1 MRETTCPT
9 CGATVAVPAGVESGQ
24 VVCGSCREVIDL
36 DAASQPAPA
45 AEAAPA
51 PAEDAPPAPPQYSV
65 TKFET
70 TTGGN
75 PAGLIV
81 SLGVGVF
88 AALVMAVVFGIIRDF
103 FWLLVVFP
111 ALHGLAVG
119 AVIGLAARLVKTR
132 LPVALVSIGF
142 GCAVL
147 SWLGIYFL
155 WYGAF
160 LADPNNPRV
169 SFFGFMDHRA
179 TEGVRIGKPG
189 QGGGTNLG
197 YTGTIIYWVVEA
209 VITGIAGAGLAVA
222 PITSPFCDGCNAWK
236 RKRVLGPFLVEP
248 TVAAGAVAAGVPAGF
263 VAPAEGKKKATLS
276 VYACPHCE
284 DEGTID
290 VSMEGSHTEGK
301 QTMTY
306 KVFMTYPGEALAD
319 FERAAEECHQLGL
332 KTK

>member
-9 CGATVAVPAGVESGQ
+9 CGAVVSVPSGIESGQ
-24 VVCGSCREVIDL
+24 VVCGGCEEVIDL
-36 DAASQPAPA
+36 DAAKQPAP

-51 PAEDAPPAPPQYSV
+51 PAEAAPPAPPQYSV
-65 TKFET
+65 TKFEA

-75 PAGLIV
+75 PIGLIV
-81 SLGVGVF
+81 PLGVGVV
-88 AALVMAVVFGIIRDF
+88 AAVVFAVVAVIVREF

-119 AVIGLAARLVKTR
+119 GVIGLAARLVKTR
-132 LPVALVSIGF
+132 LPLALLAIGL
-142 GCAVL
+142 GCALL
-147 SWLGIYFL
+147 SWLGIYLL
-155 WYGAF
+155 WYVAF
-160 LADPNNPRV
+160 IADPKNPQV
-169 SFFGFMDHRA
+169 GFFGFMDHQA
-179 TEGVRIGKPG
+179 TLGVKIGKPG
-189 QGGGTNLG
+189 QGGGSNLG
-197 YTGTIIYWVVEA
+197 YVGTIIYWVVEA
-209 VITGIAGAGLAVA
+209 VITGVAGAAVA
-222 PITSPFCDGCNAWK
+222 LAPVMSPFCPGCNAWK

-248 TVAAGAVAAGVPAGF
+248 TVAAGAVAAGVPAGV
-263 VAPAEGKKKATLS
+263 VAPAEGKKKVTLS

-290 VSMEGSHTEGK
+290 VSMDGSHTEGK

-306 KVFMTYPGEALAD
+306 KVFMTYPGEALAE